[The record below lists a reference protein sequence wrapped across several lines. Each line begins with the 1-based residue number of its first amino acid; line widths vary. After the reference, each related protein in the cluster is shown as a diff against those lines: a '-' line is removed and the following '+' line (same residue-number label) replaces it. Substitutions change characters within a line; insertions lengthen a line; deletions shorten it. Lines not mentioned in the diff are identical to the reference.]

1 LFQLVSMMSASAS
14 RTISHSRLDNQPH
27 QGEVEI
33 VDPTPEFSCIRTQVV
48 EYVSREIVSGRW
60 GRVMPGSG
68 RLARELGVN
77 RKTTEAALAELERR
91 GLLVS
96 QGVGRRR
103 GIVAPSGRS
112 CPHNLRVAILDYDP
126 LEQTEAY
133 AIVLQH
139 LLLTAGHTAFFTE
152 KSLAELGMNL
162 LRVRRLVEETE
173 ADAWVVCSAS
183 HEILRWFAA
192 QRVPALALFG
202 WRHGLAMA
210 NVGPDM
216 VKPSLEM
223 CRELIRLGHRR
234 IVRICRKLRRWP
246 ALGPVE
252 HAFVT
257 ELAAHGIEPSDYHL
271 PDWEESVDGFYEC
284 LESLFRITPPTALI
298 LDEPPFYTAAL
309 QFCATRGF
317 RVPEDV
323 SLACGD
329 SDLTFGWCR
338 PSVAQIRWDTRPV
351 LQRIVRWAAN
361 VSRGKQDLRQTM
373 TAAKFIAG
381 GSIGP
386 ARDELGDL

>member
-1 LFQLVSMMSASAS
+1 M
-14 RTISHSRLDNQPH
+14 
-27 QGEVEI
+27 
-33 VDPTPEFSCIRTQVV
+33 DPTPEFSCIRTQVV
-48 EYVSREIVSGRW
+48 EYLRRESMSGRW

-77 RKTTEAALAELERR
+77 RKTTEAALAELQRLGVLESRGAGRARR
-91 GLLVS
+91 
-96 QGVGRRR
+96 
-103 GIVAPSGRS
+103 IVAPSGRS
-112 CPHNLRVAILDYDP
+112 RPHKLRIAILDYDP
-126 LEQTEAY
+126 LENTEAY

-139 LLLTAGHTAFFTE
+139 LLLAAGHAAFFTG
-152 KSLAELGMNL
+152 KSLTQLGMDL
-162 LRVRRLVEETE
+162 ARVRRLVEETE
-173 ADAWVVCSAS
+173 ADAWVVCAAS

-202 WRHGLAMA
+202 WRHGLPMA

-223 CRELIRLGHRR
+223 CRELIRLGHHR

-252 HAFVT
+252 RAFVT
-257 ELAAHGIEPSDYHL
+257 ELAAHGIAPSPYHL
-271 PDWEESVDGFYEC
+271 PNWEETVHGFQAC
-284 LESLFRITPPTALI
+284 LDSLFRITPPTALI

-309 QFCATRGF
+309 QFCATRGL

-329 SDLTFGWCR
+329 SDLTFGWCL
-338 PSVAQIRWDTRPV
+338 PSVAHIRWDTRPV

-373 TAAKFIAG
+373 TAAEFIAG

-386 ARDELGDL
+386 VREDSRGF

>member
-1 LFQLVSMMSASAS
+1 MRSAFPS
-14 RTISHSRLDNQPH
+14 RAISNTRLDNQPLS
-27 QGEVEI
+27 GEVRAVE
-33 VDPTPEFSCIRTQVV
+33 PTPEFSCIRTQVV
-48 EYVSREIVSGRW
+48 EYLSREMVSGRW
-60 GRVMPGSG
+60 GRLMPGSG

-77 RKTTEAALAELERR
+77 RKTTEAALAELERL
-91 GLLVS
+91 GLLES

-103 GIVAPSGRS
+103 RIVAPSGRS
-112 CPHNLRVAILDYDP
+112 RPHKLRIAILDYDP

-139 LLLTAGHTAFFTE
+139 LLLAAGHAAFFTG
-152 KSLAELGMNL
+152 KSLTQLGMNL
-162 LRVRRLVEETE
+162 ARVRRLVDDTD

-183 HEILRWFAA
+183 REILRWFAA

-202 WRHGLAMA
+202 WRHGLPMA

-216 VKPSLEM
+216 EKPSLEM

-252 HAFVT
+252 QAFVT
-257 ELAAHGIEPSDYHL
+257 ELAAHGIAPSSYHL
-271 PDWEESVDGFYEC
+271 PDWEESVEGFHAC

-309 QFCATRGF
+309 QFCVTRGL

-338 PSVAQIRWDTRPV
+338 PSVAHIQWDTRPV

-361 VSRGKQDLRQTM
+361 VSRGKHDLRQTM
-373 TAAKFIAG
+373 TLAKFVAG

-386 ARDELGDL
+386 MRGDSDVF

>member
-1 LFQLVSMMSASAS
+1 
-14 RTISHSRLDNQPH
+14 
-27 QGEVEI
+27 
-33 VDPTPEFSCIRTQVV
+33 
-48 EYVSREIVSGRW
+48 
-60 GRVMPGSG
+60 MPGSG

-77 RKTTEAALAELERR
+77 RKTAEAALVELERL
-91 GLLVS
+91 GTLAS

-103 GIVAPSGRS
+103 RIIAAPVRMR
-112 CPHNLRVAILDYDP
+112 PHKLRIAILDYDP
-126 LEQTEAY
+126 LEQTEVY
-133 AIVLQH
+133 ATVLQH
-139 LLLTAGHTAFFTE
+139 LLLAAGHAAFFTG
-152 KSLAELGMNL
+152 KSLTQLGMDL
-162 LRVRRLVEETE
+162 ARVRRLVEETE
-173 ADAWVVCSAS
+173 ADAWVVCAGSR
-183 HEILRWFAA
+183 EILQWFAA

-252 HAFVT
+252 SAFVT
-257 ELAAHGIEPSDYHL
+257 ELAAHGIAPSPYHL
-271 PDWEESVDGFYEC
+271 PDWEESVDGFHAC
-284 LESLFRITPPTALI
+284 LDSLFRITPPTALI

-309 QFCATRGF
+309 QFCATRGL

-329 SDLTFGWCR
+329 SDLSFSWCL
-338 PSVAQIRWDTRPV
+338 PSVAHIRWDTRPV

-361 VSRGKQDLRQTM
+361 VSRGKQDIRQTM
-373 TAAKFIAG
+373 TVADFIPG

-386 ARDELGDL
+386 VRDDPRGM